1 MEDSAG
7 PHPTLCITR
16 QPAACPSAVMCGQQ
30 ADKKL
35 EHVVLTALP
44 KVALLL
50 PVCFSCFPLSLEPEN
65 TVRMIWFI
73 ISLAQ

>member
-1 MEDSAG
+1 MHHQAAYSLSFSSYVWEAD
-7 PHPTLCITR
+7 R
-16 QPAACPSAVMCGQQ
+16 Q
-30 ADKKL
+30 KL

-50 PVCFSCFPLSLEPEN
+50 PVCFSCFLLSLEPEN
-65 TVRMIWFI
+65 TLIMIWFI